1 MPLWKESA
9 QNCKS
14 RATTSR
20 SAKPAKQSALALQ
33 VVTESAEKAFPR
45 DPNLVQNFRS
55 NQCRHLHQAARMQNE
70 RMQHPNMIPN
80 QEQAGR
86 LRHSTLHSPRPRPK
100 WSEFPTGIPLLNPL
114 QRPPPPLMQAP
125 EPSFPFFWTHSPL
138 SAFLLPRSCCL
149 RSANDA
155 LKKQLSNSSALFA
168 GAEADDAKRLQS
180 ADGRSNG
187 IDEDAR

>member
-100 WSEFPTGIPLLNPL
+100 WSEFPAGIPLLNPL
-114 QRPPPPLMQAP
+114 QRPPPLCRHLNPPFHSSGPIHPSPPSSCPAP
-125 EPSFPFFWTHSPL
+125 AASV
-138 SAFLLPRSCCL
+138 LPMTP
-149 RSANDA
+149 
-155 LKKQLSNSSALFA
+155 
-168 GAEADDAKRLQS
+168 
-180 ADGRSNG
+180 
-187 IDEDAR
+187 